1 MMVLVT
7 GAGGQLGRCME
18 DAFDRVQGK
27 QIQFVLLNRRELDIT
42 NREEIVKA
50 LDEYKPDVVVN
61 CAAYVKTDNA
71 EDNRTMAYMVNA
83 VGPTYLA
90 IECKERNVG
99 LIHISTDYVYDG
111 TKTTAYSE
119 SDKCNPLNIY
129 GVSKYCG
136 EQAIRSIYPDA
147 YIIRTSW
154 LYSEYGENFLT
165 KTIDNIERAKDE
177 GKNLY
182 YVHDQIGC
190 PTYAGNLADFI
201 VDHLLLHWENAK
213 HISNRTFHYTD
224 AGVASRYDFAKA
236 IEEEFGY
243 ESNYRRIFPCD
254 SSDFE
259 DKAKRPQCCI
269 LSKKRIRLIF
279 DAELMDWRT
288 ALRLCKERYVKIIPW
303 QKRWDIF
310 GWEPK
315 NGLSE
320 NYEQKK
326 QD

>member
-1 MMVLVT
+1 MVLVT
-7 GAGGQLGRCME
+7 GAGGQLGRCIG
-18 DAFDRVQGK
+18 DAFDRVQGE
-27 QIQFVLLNRRELDIT
+27 QVQFVLLNRKELDIT

-50 LDEYKPDVVVN
+50 LDEYKPNVVVN

-71 EDNRTMAYMVNA
+71 EDERTTAYMVNA
-83 VGPTYLA
+83 LGPTYLA
-90 IECKERNVG
+90 MECKERQIG

-111 TKTTAYSE
+111 TKTTAYNE

-136 EQAIRSIYPDA
+136 ERAIRSIYPDA
-147 YIIRTSW
+147 FIIRTSW

-201 VDHLLLHWENAK
+201 VKHLILHWENAK
-213 HISNRTFHYTD
+213 RIRNRIFHYTD
-224 AGVASRYDFAKA
+224 AGIASRYDFAKA

-243 ESNYRRIFPCD
+243 ATNHRRIFPCD
-254 SSDFE
+254 SSDFV

-269 LSKKRIRLIF
+269 LSKKKIQLIF
-279 DAELMDWRT
+279 DAELMDWRD
-288 ALRLCKERYVKIIPW
+288 ALRLCKERYVKI
-303 QKRWDIF
+303 R
-310 GWEPK
+310 PK
-315 NGLSE
+315 DGLSE

>member
-1 MMVLVT
+1 MVLVT
-7 GAGGQLGRCME
+7 GAGGQLGRCIG
-18 DAFDRVQGK
+18 DAFDRIQGE
-27 QIQFVLLNRRELDIT
+27 QVQFVLLNRKELDIT

-50 LDEYKPDVVVN
+50 LDEYKPNVVVN

-71 EDNRTMAYMVNA
+71 EDERTTAYMVNA
-83 VGPTYLA
+83 LGPTYLA
-90 IECKERNVG
+90 MECKERQIG

-111 TKTTAYSE
+111 TKTTAYNE

-147 YIIRTSW
+147 FIIRTSW

-165 KTIDNIERAKDE
+165 KTIGNIEKAKDE

-201 VDHLLLHWENAK
+201 VKHLILHWENAK
-213 HISNRTFHYTD
+213 RIRNRIFHYTD
-224 AGVASRYDFAKA
+224 AGIASRYDFAKA
-236 IEEEFGY
+236 IEDEFGY
-243 ESNYRRIFPCD
+243 ETDHRRIFPCD
-254 SSDFE
+254 SSDFV

-269 LSKKRIRLIF
+269 LSKKKIRLIF
-279 DAELMDWRT
+279 DAELMDWRD
-288 ALRLCKERYVKIIPW
+288 ALRLCKERYFKI
-303 QKRWDIF
+303 R
-310 GWEPK
+310 PK
-315 NGLSE
+315 YGLLE